1 MKKEF
6 SLQEAK
12 NIASK
17 IGSKLSGKGL
27 EQFRK
32 GLKVELE
39 HGSEATKE
47 GINANVTK
55 DDPIKTGKIAL
66 AHIKEYPRYYNGLK
80 TMEDKEYKK
89 SNLKAIIKKKINGRN
104 NTKSA

>member
-1 MKKEF
+1 MKKDF
-6 SLQEAK
+6 STEE
-12 NIASK
+12 SK
-17 IGSKLSGKGL
+17 SIVTKLGAKLSSKGL

-39 HGSEATKE
+39 HGKEATKE
-47 GINANVTK
+47 GINANVTN

-80 TMEDKEYKK
+80 SMEDKEYKK
-89 SNLKAIIKKKINGRN
+89 NNLKAVIKNHIKK
-104 NTKSA
+104 

>member
-6 SLQEAK
+6 SLKEAK
-12 NIASK
+12 DIASRL
-17 IGSKLSGKGL
+17 GTKLSTKGL
-27 EQFRK
+27 GQFKK

-39 HGSEATKE
+39 HGKEATKE
-47 GINANVTK
+47 GINANVTN

-89 SNLKAIIKKKINGRN
+89 SNLKAIIKKRTNESSK
-104 NTKSA
+104 

>member
-1 MKKEF
+1 MKKDF
-6 SLQEAK
+6 STEE
-12 NIASK
+12 SRK
-17 IGSKLSGKGL
+17 IVTKLGAKLSQKGL

-39 HGSEATKE
+39 HGKEATRE
-47 GINANVTK
+47 GINANVTN

-80 TMEDKEYKK
+80 SMEDKEYKK
-89 SNLKAIIKKKINGRN
+89 NNLKAVIKKRIN
-104 NTKSA
+104 K

>member
-1 MKKEF
+1 MKKEIPT
-6 SLQEAK
+6 ECAK
-12 NIASK
+12 RIVTK
-17 IGSKLSGKGL
+17 IGAKLSKKGT

-32 GLKVELE
+32 GLGVELE

-66 AHIKEYPRYYNGLK
+66 AHIKEYPKYYDGLEK
-80 TMEDKEYKK
+80 MEKKEEKK
-89 SNLKAIIKKKINGRN
+89 SNLKAVIKKHLK
-104 NTKSA
+104 K

>member
-1 MKKEF
+1 MKKDF
-6 SLQEAK
+6 STEESK
-12 NIASK
+12 NIVTK
-17 IGSKLSGKGL
+17 IGAKLSRKGL

-39 HGSEATKE
+39 HGKEAKKE
-47 GINANVTK
+47 GINANLTN

-80 TMEDKEYKK
+80 SMEDKEYKK
-89 SNLKAIIKKKINGRN
+89 SNLKAVIKSHIKK
-104 NTKSA
+104 